1 MFINPYV
8 YTDDDIEVEKVVN
21 PYFISSLTPANA
33 LNPYLSSSAKN
44 IFFSPTQPYILSPT
58 ITIKKEK
65 DDGDDDKKK
74 KIKINLPLLSPIYK
88 NYVPPYYS
96 YQNVNN
102 DPDLIRSVTKY
113 FFESTMNR
121 WLYSDFQELL
131 RYLVIK
137 KDKVNVVGNR
147 DDLMKNKLDN
157 NMEDMRTKIRF
168 ISEYVMTKYDMKSF
182 LKRLALKTGLDL
194 WKFKKNKSKIKRAI
208 YRKIKRKLEK
218 LSFNSEL

>member
-1 MFINPYV
+1 MYKYTINYEEDLNPY
-8 YTDDDIEVEKVVN
+8 
-21 PYFISSLTPANA
+21 YFTSLTPANA
-33 LNPYLSSSAKN
+33 IYPHLSTSAKN
-44 IFFSPTQPYILSPT
+44 VYLSPHSPYLLSPT
-58 ITIKKEK
+58 ITIEKKKEDK
-65 DDGDDDKKK
+65 DKDKKN
-74 KIKINLPLLSPIYK
+74 IKIDLPLFSPIFQSYIPVQ
-88 NYVPPYYS
+88 NS

-102 DPDLIRSVTKY
+102 DPDLIRNVSKY